1 MKRLLATAFLLCS
14 VPATLLAQTTAP
26 LNAPHAKDVGF
37 PFKNMQLL
45 KPPTGAKVA
54 VYEFEDMECP
64 HCAADYATVRSTV
77 AARKLPYIR
86 RDFPLTEIHLWSFD
100 AAVTARYIQNNL
112 SPALAEQ
119 FRRDVFANQARILNK
134 DDLARYTR
142 QWFDSHKQN
151 LPFVLDAKGDCR
163 AQVRSDRA
171 FGENLGIR
179 GTPCL
184 FVVTQKRW
192 VLVMDVAQLNH
203 TIDAALAETASPAL
217 IPRRSAKPQHAPT
230 NQPG

>member
-1 MKRLLATAFLLCS
+1 MKPLLTAAFLLGS
-14 VPATLLAQTTAP
+14 VFLAPAQTTAP
-26 LNAPHAKDVGF
+26 LNDSNAGPYTGF
-37 PFKNMQLL
+37 PFKNTSIL
-45 KPPTGAKVA
+45 KPPAGSRVA
-54 VYEFEDMECP
+54 IYEFEDMECP
-64 HCAADYATVRSTV
+64 KCAHDSSFVRAAV
-77 AARKLPYIR
+77 ARYKLPYLR
-86 RDFPLTEIHLWSFD
+86 HDYPLTEIHIWSFD

-119 FRRDVFANQARILNK
+119 FRLDIFANQARILNK

-142 QWFDSHKQN
+142 QWFDSHRQN
-151 LPFVLDAKGDCR
+151 LPFVLDASGDCR

-171 FGENLGIR
+171 LGDRLGIH

-203 TIDAALAETASPAL
+203 TIDVALSETAPPAHT
-217 IPRRSAKPQHAPT
+217 PRRTAKPQHAKT
-230 NQPG
+230 